1 MFERPC
7 ARARVLAGVVL
18 PGLAALV
25 SLLALAAR
33 SAQAESPA
41 APPPALT
48 ETTTPAPTGADAGRA
63 LYARYC
69 QLCHAKDGTGYAA
82 DHAPS
87 LVSPTFLAS
96 ADDAFIA
103 RGIRLGRPNTAMAAY
118 GKSRGG
124 PLDDAQIEAIV
135 SFLRARGP
143 AAVALPKV
151 TPSGS
156 AARGAALYRRE
167 CQSCHG
173 SAKQPGEA
181 PQLHNP
187 EFLAAAS
194 PAFIRHAIVHGR
206 PPTRMPAFERRLD
219 SGQIDDLVAWLSSL
233 RASTPPDPGTKPVPL
248 VPDDLPLVLNPGG
261 KPPELSLR
269 DERFVSAEQ
278 LERALRERRRMIIID
293 ARSPSDWIQF
303 HIPGAVPIPY
313 YDPAKLDRVP
323 NDGTWVIAYCACP
336 HHASG
341 EVVDALRRRGYPHT
355 AVLDEGILYWR
366 STGYPVAG
374 EAAAPPPNAAPAAK
388 PPAPAR

>member
-7 ARARVLAGVVL
+7 ARVRVSPRVVL
-18 PGLAALV
+18 PRLAVLFSV
-25 SLLALAAR
+25 LTFAAGI
-33 SAQAESPA
+33 AQAETPA
-41 APPPALT
+41 AQPPPAT
-48 ETTTPAPTGADAGRA
+48 DTSTAARTGAEAGRA

-69 QLCHAKDGTGYAA
+69 QLCHAKNGTGYAA

-124 PLDDAQIEAIV
+124 PLDDAQISAIV
-135 SFLRARGP
+135 SFLRAQGP

-151 TPSGS
+151 VRSGS

-167 CQSCHG
+167 CESCHG
-173 SAKQPGEA
+173 TAKQPGEA
-181 PQLHNP
+181 PQLHNA

-194 PAFIRHAIVHGR
+194 PAFVRHAIVHGR

-219 SGQIDDLVAWLSSL
+219 GGQIDDLVAWISSL
-233 RASTPPDPGTKPVPL
+233 RAAMPPDPGKKPAPV
-248 VPDDLPLVLNPGG
+248 VPDALPLVLNPGG
-261 KPPELSLR
+261 KAPEFR
-269 DERFVSAEQ
+269 MREDRFVSAEQ
-278 LERALRERRRMIIID
+278 LELALREGRRMIIID

-313 YDPAKLDRVP
+313 YDTAKLDRVP

-366 STGYPVAG
+366 RTGYPLAG
-374 EAAAPPPNAAPAAK
+374 EAAAPPPNVTPAAK
-388 PPAPAR
+388 PPAPSR